1 MELFKLKM
9 VGAMLVFGTASPV
22 GAAQGEMG
30 TGIPDGY
37 SIYAPVAAA
46 GNSAQI
52 VVWSIKGASI
62 AMPSGC
68 SNITLTLNTLG
79 ADTYKM
85 ALATLHMAKLTNQP
99 VRFYA
104 HASRDAGC
112 GVDMI
117 QLSPN

>member
-9 VGAMLVFGTASPV
+9 VGAMLAFGIASPV

-37 SIYAPVAAA
+37 SIYSPVAT
-46 GNSAQI
+46 GGSAQI
-52 VVWSIKGASI
+52 VVWSLKGAST

-68 SNITLTLNTLG
+68 SNITLTLRTLE

-85 ALATLHMAKLTNQP
+85 ALATLQIAKLTNQP